1 MREEFII
8 LLSIFIVVWLSVYL
22 RTREEVEE
30 FSALP
35 SRKCTV
41 WFTDDMEACN
51 EGLFHKDT
59 RIIQYMR
66 DNMVGDMERQVAADK
81 QKRNENM
88 VIVNMYKGLPERGVR
103 DKIFNTSSA
112 IVAAE
117 QAKLTNRNQGLI
129 DYHQRFLNNLDW
141 YARYYFRLVPQLE
154 QENAR
159 LTNSINALESRIR
172 NVKASTSYKNIDA
185 TLKIKASNPNFRCK
199 NELHGWNEFNS
210 SSDPADNDPTKKTS
224 STIRGNPYTWAT
236 CSKVLG
242 SAGAKSE
249 EQSYIENKKFPDIE
263 VDNRPIAGLSDT
275 QNAVTAQIRFH
286 RFNQGDMFEC
296 DDRVTTPVMPGIPNG
311 LFEVKVNNQD
321 IVQSIRLIKYASDSR
336 YIDANQTKNIG
347 EVDGNRLQE
356 LFFDSIYEAWPT
368 QQLYIYPKKGRDI
381 AYRVHYVYYDNKCQ
395 RFFPNTTKPLG
406 VSVAGDIMP
415 NEPPLVV
422 YHNDSLRY
430 LFARSIQNKSVPTRY
445 YINHRNPS
453 GLPIFGVIRDGINRE
468 IIDMESLVN
477 RTRGSLNY
485 NAQLRNVYTGLYVRA
500 PTQLQRCRSWR
511 GGWNW
516 RRARWNYHT
525 HCWME
530 INWVHYYYKGRAE
543 YYGRVVRDLENYIN
557 NNLIPQLNNLYNRRT
572 TFNNYMTE
580 LDAAARAFSTNTLQ
594 AKLQSYV
601 GKPANQLLG
610 KYTPTYLSNNNTLFL
625 QITSFSKATNT
636 IITMDD
642 TGRRVPTPQDPL
654 TSYDILDEDTTYEN
668 VFTAEEIDP
677 NNFLYI
683 PESNYE
689 MSEELKRLM
698 QVSHVTF
705 YNAAKDPINDFT
717 EFGTFDLKES
727 NIAENP
733 AQYIEMVPGVR
744 VVIRNGAG
752 VTNTFDNSPQATANK
767 QVELNSS
774 MTGGSCEDTNSCL
787 MNSITITKL

>member
-1 MREEFII
+1 MREFII

-22 RTREEVEE
+22 RTRQEVEE
-30 FSALP
+30 FSSLP

-41 WFTDDMEACN
+41 WFTDDIEACN

-59 RIIQYMR
+59 RTIQYLR
-66 DNMVGDMERQVAADK
+66 DNMVGDMEKQVAADK
-81 QKRNENM
+81 QKRSENM
-88 VIVNMYKGLPERGVR
+88 VIVNIYKGLPERGVR
-103 DKIFNTSSA
+103 DKIFNTSTSIIA
-112 IVAAE
+112 TE
-117 QAKLTNRNQGLI
+117 QAKLTNRNQALI

-141 YARYYFRLVPQLE
+141 YARYYFQLVPQLE
-154 QENAR
+154 QENVR
-159 LTNSINALESRIR
+159 LSNSITSLESRIR
-172 NVKASTSYKNIDA
+172 NVKASASYKNIDG
-185 TLKIKASNPNFRCK
+185 TLKVKVANPNFRCK

-210 SSDPADNDPTKKTS
+210 SIDPADNDPTKKTS
-224 STIRGNPYTWAT
+224 STTRGDPYTWAT
-236 CSKVLG
+236 CSKVY
-242 SAGAKSE
+242 ATAAAKSE
-249 EQSYIENKKFPDIE
+249 EQSYIENKQFPDVE
-263 VDNRPIAGLSDT
+263 VDNRAIAGLSNA

-286 RFNQGDMFEC
+286 RFNQADMFEC
-296 DDRVTTPVMPGIPNG
+296 DDRLTTPVMPAIPNG

-321 IVQSIRLIKYASDSR
+321 IVQSIRLVKYASDSR
-336 YIDANQTKNIG
+336 YIDAGQTKNIS
-347 EVDGNRLQE
+347 EIDGNRLQE

-381 AYRVHYVYYDNKCQ
+381 AYRVHYVYYDNKCE

-422 YHNDSLRY
+422 YRNDSLSY

-453 GLPIFGVIRDGINRE
+453 GLPIFRVIREGINKE
-468 IIDMESLVN
+468 IADMENIVN
-477 RTRGSLNY
+477 STRGSLNY
-485 NAQLRNVYTGLYVRA
+485 NVNLRNVFANLLSRTSPRITICYNYKRGFWWRTRRICYTAV
-500 PTQLQRCRSWR
+500 
-511 GGWNW
+511 NW
-516 RRARWNYHT
+516 T
-525 HCWME
+525 
-530 INWVHYYYKGRAE
+530 YYYYQGRAE
-543 YYGRVVRDLENYIN
+543 YYGRVVRDLENYLN

-594 AKLQSYV
+594 ANLQSYV
-601 GKPANQLLG
+601 GKPASQLLG
-610 KYTPTYLSNNNTLFL
+610 KYNPSYLSNNNTLFL

-636 IITMDD
+636 ITTMDD
-642 TGRRVPTPQDPL
+642 TGRRVPTPQEPL

-668 VFTAEEIDP
+668 VFTAEEVDP

-683 PESNYE
+683 PETTGE

-727 NIAENP
+727 NIVENP

-774 MTGGSCEDTNSCL
+774 MTGGSCEDTESCL